1 MTDMKLL
8 SYRSRRSGL
17 SLVELMMYLGIAA
30 VIAGVAYSF
39 LRTATMLYAKNMSIV
54 RSHTNLRSVLDRLGN
69 NLQQANSLPVLINTS
84 GAVSAAP
91 ASGLYYDRYLGDPYV
106 VTNPSGT
113 GLAATATT
121 VILTRSTAALASPPI
136 PAAGDAILI
145 DDPNGAV
152 RALVATCTAGA
163 VDGQQHQAFTLTLT
177 AALGK
182 AIAWSATEVR
192 AAKLIHREAFLVV
205 PVGDKS
211 EFRYFPNFEPIPVLT
226 NPGNYTV
233 ISNQISILAGETT
246 PFSIDTI
253 GTDRI
258 VRASLFARSTDF
270 STWLTNKQANEF
282 NTFVRLNALLGS
294 RLRPKQ

>member
-1 MTDMKLL
+1 ME
-8 SYRSRRSGL
+8 
-17 SLVELMMYLGIAA
+17 LVIYFGIA
-30 VIAGVAYSF
+30 VIISGVAYSF
-39 LRTATMLYAKNMSIV
+39 LGGAMTLYAKNMSIV
-54 RSHTNLRSVLDRLGN
+54 RSHTNLRSVLDRLSN

-84 GAVSAAP
+84 GAVSVAP
-91 ASGLYYDRYLGDPYV
+91 AAGLYYDRYVGDPYV
-106 VTNPSGT
+106 VANPSGT
-113 GLAATATT
+113 GLAASALNVT
-121 VILTRSTAALASPPI
+121 ITRSTVPLASPTAPV
-136 PAAGDAILI
+136 AGDAVLI

-152 RALVATCTAGA
+152 RALISASVPGA
-163 VDGQQHQAFTLTLT
+163 VDSSTQRQSFALTLS
-177 AALGK
+177 AALGS
-182 AIAWSATEVR
+182 AVAWSSTEVR
-192 AAKLIHREAFLVV
+192 TAKIIHREAFLVV

-211 EFRYFPNFEPIPVLT
+211 ELRYFRNYEPAPVLT
-226 NPGNYTV
+226 NAANYAV

-270 STWLTNKQANEF
+270 STWLANKQAYEF